1 MTKRLS
7 ACVYGRVQG
16 VGFRLFVLRK
26 ACGANLAGYVRN
38 TRGGAVEVVAEGE
51 PVDLETLLDYL
62 REGPMHAR
70 VDRLESRWD
79 EPTGEFERFEVM
91 P

>member
-1 MTKRLS
+1 M
-7 ACVYGRVQG
+7 
-16 VGFRLFVLRK
+16 
-26 ACGANLAGYVRN
+26 
-38 TRGGAVEVVAEGE
+38 VAEGE